1 MESIEIKLV
10 GTSPLILK
18 SDRTVDPFDHFVVA
32 MKPLKDKKKKTDE
45 DNHLLRRLEW
55 ESGLYM
61 DAAIGPF
68 VPGWNVIRSLRDGA
82 AMLKKGKDVIRGV
95 LTDTKI
101 RIDYDGPRTADAM
114 YADGRFVDVRR
125 VVNNGGGAT
134 MRARPRFDEWSMQLT
149 LDFDEH
155 MISRPD
161 LLSAFERAG
170 KFAGIGEYRPSSP
183 KGGQFGRYEVSV
195 C

>member
-1 MESIEIKLV
+1 MESIKVMLRGE
-10 GTSPLILK
+10 TPLMLK
-18 SDRTVDPFDHFVVA
+18 SDRTVDPFDRYVIA

-61 DAAIGPF
+61 DDVLGPF

-82 AMLKKGKDVIRGV
+82 AMLKKGKDVLRGV
-95 LTDTKI
+95 ISDEKI
-101 RIDYDGPRTADAM
+101 RIDYEGPRDVDGM
-114 YADGRFVDVRR
+114 YKAGAFVDVRR
-125 VVNNGGGAT
+125 IVNNGGGAT
-134 MRARPRFDEWSMQLT
+134 MRARPRFDKWSLMMA

-161 LLSAFERAG
+161 LLASFERAG

-183 KGGQFGRYEVSV
+183 KGGQYGRYRVEV

>member
-1 MESIEIKLV
+1 METIKVILR
-10 GTSPLILK
+10 GTTPLMLK
-18 SDRTVDPFDHFVVA
+18 SDRTVDPFDRYVVA

-61 DAAIGPF
+61 DDTLGPY

-82 AMLKKGKDVIRGV
+82 AMLKKGKDVLRGV
-95 LTDTKI
+95 LSGEKI
-101 RIDYDGPRTADAM
+101 RIDYDGPRDV
-114 YADGRFVDVRR
+114 DGLYKAGFVDVRR
-125 VVNNGGGAT
+125 IVNNGGGAT
-134 MRARPRFDEWSMQLT
+134 MRARPRFEKWSLT
-149 LDFDEH
+149 VPLDFDEH

-161 LLSAFERAG
+161 LLSAFDRAG

-183 KGGQFGRYEVSV
+183 KGGQYGRYSVEV

>member
-1 MESIEIKLV
+1 METIDLKLT
-10 GTSPLILK
+10 GATPLILK
-18 SDRTVDPFDHFVVA
+18 SDRTVDPFDKYVVA

-61 DAAIGPF
+61 DDSLGPV

-82 AMLKKGKDVIRGV
+82 AMLMKGKDVLRGV
-95 LTDTKI
+95 IAEEKI
-101 RIDYDGPRTADAM
+101 AIEYTGPRDVEGL
-114 YADGRFVDVRR
+114 YAAGKFVDVRR

-134 MRARPRFDEWSMQLT
+134 MRARPRFDSWVLSVT
-149 LDFDEH
+149 LDYDEH

-161 LLSAFERAG
+161 LLAAFERAG

-183 KGGQFGRYEVSV
+183 KGGQYGRYTVAV